1 MNKGDL
7 ISCFLEPKSVA
18 LVGVSQ
24 KTGRGTFN
32 ILENLTRFGYRG
44 KMYPVNPNASEIL
57 GHKAYKNVQSLPRA
71 VDLAIIIT
79 PRHFVP
85 EIVEECDKKGIKGA
99 IIITEGF
106 AEADDEG
113 RLLQGKIEE
122 SIAKKGIRI
131 LGPNS
136 VGVVNS
142 FYNFSSSFIPL
153 PRDAAPVAFISQTGG
168 FFEGFP
174 DCPFGKGIDLGNTS
188 DIDFID
194 AISWFEKD
202 EDIRVIV
209 LHVEGITN
217 VQEFIL
223 TCQRVVKSK
232 PVIAVKGGRS
242 ESGRKAAVSH
252 TGSLTGKDWLYSAM
266 FRQAGVFQADSIA
279 HVGDF
284 TKAFISLPPFTGNR
298 IAVITPTGAGGIITL
313 DFVDQYG
320 FQPAVL
326 SKKTIEAISYLFQP
340 WRTVGNP
347 VDILAAGMAHGY
359 KNVYTKVLESCL
371 NDENV
376 DVVLAICGAY
386 TLKTIKETVTRHHE
400 KPVVVWALGADQ
412 SFIIEKTRLYGF
424 KPYYIS
430 PDRAL
435 YALKLVREYYTKTR
449 GNNP

>member
-1 MNKGDL
+1 MNKGDF
-7 ISCFLEPKSVA
+7 IGCFLEPRSVA

-44 KMYPVNPNASEIL
+44 KIYPVNPNAGEIL
-57 GHKAYKNVQSLPRA
+57 GHKAYKDVRSLPGP

-79 PRHFVP
+79 PRHVVP
-85 EIVEECDKKGIKGA
+85 EIVEDCDKKGIKGA
-99 IIITEGF
+99 IIISEGF
-106 AEADDEG
+106 AEADDSG
-113 RLLQGKIEE
+113 RVLQGKIEE
-122 SIAKKGIRI
+122 TIAKKGIRI

-153 PRDAAPVAFISQTGG
+153 PKDAAPVAFISQTGG

-209 LHVEGITN
+209 LHVEGIKN
-217 VQEFIL
+217 VQEFIR
-223 TCQRVVKSK
+223 TCRRVVKSK
-232 PVIAVKGGRS
+232 PIIAVKGGRS

-266 FRQAGVFQADSIA
+266 FRQAGVFQADSII

-320 FQPAVL
+320 FKPAVL
-326 SKKTIEAISYLFQP
+326 SKKTVEAISYLFQP

-359 KNVYTKVLESCL
+359 KHVYSKVLESCL

-376 DVVLAICGAY
+376 DAVLAICGAY

-400 KPVVVWALGADQ
+400 KPVAVWVLGADQ
-412 SFIIEKTRLYGF
+412 SFIIEKTRSYDF
-424 KPYYIS
+424 KPHYIS

-435 YALKLVREYYTKTR
+435 YALKTVREYYTKNS
-449 GNNP
+449 GDNP